1 MGGQLGTHPPD
12 LCLQPGPRAARRR
25 PSLPFFLPLQTEFSS
40 HSFRRADLGT
50 HVPRTLLCFPG
61 EEFRGGVHGVAAPS
75 LSPRQEMC

>member
-50 HVPRTLLCFPG
+50 HVPRTLLCFLE
-61 EEFRGGVHGVAAPS
+61 EEFRGGVHGMAAPS
-75 LSPRQEMC
+75 LSCRQEMC